1 MAREKSFWD
10 SSLGQVALAVVVAV
24 GAALMI
30 AIAYAVFLAAVFL
43 LSQLGVD
50 PGIR

>member
-1 MAREKSFWD
+1 MIKGKSFWD
-10 SSLGQVALAVVVAV
+10 SSMGQVGLAVVVVV

-30 AIAYAVFLAAVFL
+30 PLAYAVFLLIAFV

-50 PGIR
+50 PGIG